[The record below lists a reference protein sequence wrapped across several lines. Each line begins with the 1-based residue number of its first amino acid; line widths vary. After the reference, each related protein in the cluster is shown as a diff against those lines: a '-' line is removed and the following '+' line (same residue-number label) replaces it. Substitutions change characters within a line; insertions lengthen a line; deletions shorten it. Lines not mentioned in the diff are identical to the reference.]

1 MPLSSLQVFNDQ
13 VYLASSE
20 KFAQEINK
28 FNEGS
33 AGTLILRPGDMQ
45 GDYKDQAMW
54 QMVSGMVR
62 RRSITGTG
70 SVTAKNLAQIADT
83 MVKVAAGTTPM
94 EINPSQFTWINKSPE
109 EAGLVIG
116 EQMAEQMLADMLN
129 TTLGALVAAMVQT
142 TAIYTDLTAATP
154 DTITLRNLNKIARP
168 LGDRAQAVSAW
179 VMHSTQYHDLT
190 DTTLANSEALFSF
203 GSTAIYADHLGRP
216 FIVTDSPNLVLTAP
230 TPDEYYVLGL
240 VPGAAIVEQNND
252 FMANI
257 ATTNGKDNIERTY
270 QAEWTFNIGIKGYAW
285 DKTNGGRSPSTA
297 ALTTSTNW
305 DKYITSDKDGPG
317 VIGKVN

>member
-13 VYLASSE
+13 VYLAASE
-20 KFAQEINK
+20 KFAQEIQL
-28 FNEGS
+28 FNQAS
-33 AGTLILRPGDMQ
+33 AGTMILRPGSMR
-45 GDYKDQAMW
+45 GDFKDEAMW
-54 QMVSGMVR
+54 QLVSGIVR

-83 MVKVAAGTTPM
+83 MVKVAAGTTPV

-129 TTLGALVAAMVQT
+129 TTIGALVAAMVQT
-142 TAIYTDLTAATP
+142 TAIYTDLSGATP
-154 DTITLRNLNKIARP
+154 DTITLRNLNKIARKF
-168 LGDRAQAVSAW
+168 GDRNSAIEAR
-179 VMHSTQYHDLT
+179 VMHSTLYHDLT
-190 DTTLANSEALFSF
+190 DTTQANSEALFTF
-203 GSTAIYADHLGRP
+203 GGTSIFADHTGRP
-216 FIVTDSPNLVLTAP
+216 FIVTDSPNLVLTVP
-230 TPDEYYVLGL
+230 DPDEYYVLGRTQ
-240 VPGAAIVEQNND
+240 GAAIVEQNDD

-257 ATTNGKDNIERTY
+257 QTTNGKDNIERTY
-270 QAEWTFNIGIKGYAW
+270 QAEWTFNMGIKGYAW